1 MFPYFIGLI
10 SVNFLL
16 KLPPKTQFSYKTSR
30 KIIKY
35 YPYKRRV
42 IYKKALHI
50 SFLSHIF
57 SSLQQNMLFYEK
69 GEANYI
75 SKFCE
80 GYEYLVAYENT
91 KYELWFMDL
100 FFSSFDLRQSDSI
113 TSLELTQHHPHPP
126 KTTKRWVIDW
136 LPFSLF
142 YMCEIKTTPFSPFWL
157 FIRKLFLILLKLV

>member
-1 MFPYFIGLI
+1 M
-10 SVNFLL
+10 
-16 KLPPKTQFSYKTSR
+16 

-35 YPYKRRV
+35 YPHKRRV
-42 IYKKALHI
+42 IYKKVLHI

-157 FIRKLFLILLKLV
+157 FIRKLFLILPQSFAAKKSSPQLTW

>member
-1 MFPYFIGLI
+1 
-10 SVNFLL
+10 
-16 KLPPKTQFSYKTSR
+16 
-30 KIIKY
+30 
-35 YPYKRRV
+35 
-42 IYKKALHI
+42 
-50 SFLSHIF
+50 
-57 SSLQQNMLFYEK
+57 MLFYEK

-157 FIRKLFLILLKLV
+157 FIRKLFLILPQSFAAKKSSPQLTWLSHMHTMSESHVEIYCRFISWINRET